1 MNNKLISYKRYK
13 ARAKRKLA
21 IRSKVFGTPERP
33 RLAVFR
39 SLKNIS
45 AQIID
50 DTTGTTLVSYSTITK
65 DLKIDRSKKKTEQS
79 FEIGQKLGEIALKK
93 GIKKV
98 RFDRAGYLFHGRVKA
113 LADGARKAGLEF

>member
-1 MNNKLISYKRYK
+1 MDKKSKTYQRYLAREKRRYS
-13 ARAKRKLA
+13 
-21 IRSKVFGTPERP
+21 IRSKIFGTPERP

-50 DTTGTTLVSYSTITK
+50 DTTGTTLAALSSFTK

-79 FEIGQKLGEIALKK
+79 FEVGKKLGEIALEK

-98 RFDRAGYLFHGRVKA
+98 CFDRAGYLFHGRVKA
-113 LADGARKAGLEF
+113 LAEGARKAGLEF